1 MIKPELFDVVELLV
15 CIPEV
20 GLLPGRQ
27 GAIVECH
34 SDNSYEIEFTN
45 NSGETESL
53 CTLSLDQF
61 VVVWQSEAKRWL
73 PISEKV
79 TAVVSYLPEDE
90 QQQVLAFA
98 RSLHQLK

>member
-1 MIKPELFDVVELLV
+1 MIEPELFDVVELLV
-15 CIPEV
+15 PIPEV

-34 SDNSYEIEFTN
+34 SNCSYEVEFTN
-45 NSGETESL
+45 HSGETETL
-53 CTLSLDQF
+53 CTLFPDKF
-61 VVVWQSEAKRWL
+61 VVVWQSQTNRWL

-98 RSLHQLK
+98 RSLHQPK